1 MIKTKKQ
8 VRKRQNGHLIQVEL
22 EHLKKLAI
30 MVAEMDDLL
39 EGLEAKSIEDFEKN
53 INELTGFTN
62 ATVSANAFGKETE
75 YKRLLELETLLDGK
89 LFSKDL
95 TKSKDL
101 KSSVI
106 ASIIDKH
113 TEFYT
118 EEEQQTKQTLEKL
131 MQTFNN
137 LSLENR
143 KNVAFRL
150 NNELSYTP
158 FSELRF

>member
-131 MQTFNN
+131 MQTFNS

-143 KNVAFRL
+143 KQIAF
-150 NNELSYTP
+150 NYSSELSYTP

>member
-8 VRKRQNGHLIQVEL
+8 VKKRQNGHLIQVEL
-22 EHLKKLAI
+22 AEIKKIVPLL
-30 MVAEMDDLL
+30 VEQEDLL
-39 EGLEAKSIEDFEKN
+39 LQLEAKSIEDFEKN

-62 ATVSANAFGKETE
+62 AMVSANAFGKEAE
-75 YKRLLELETLLDGK
+75 YKRLLELETLIDGR
-89 LFSKDL
+89 LSSKDL
-95 TKSKDL
+95 MKSKEL

-113 TEFYT
+113 TEFYS
-118 EEEQQTKQTLEKL
+118 EEEQATKKTLETI

-143 KNVAFRL
+143 KHVAFRL
-150 NNELSYTP
+150 NNELSFTP

>member
-22 EHLKKLAI
+22 EQLKQIVPLL
-30 MVAEMDDLL
+30 VEQEDLL
-39 EGLEAKSIEDFEKN
+39 LQLEAKSIEDFEN
-53 INELTGFTN
+53 SINELTSFTN
-62 ATVSANAFGKETE
+62 AMVSSAAFGKEAE
-75 YKRLLELETLLDGK
+75 YKRLLELEILIDGK
-89 LFSKDL
+89 LSSKDL

-106 ASIIDKH
+106 ASVIDKH
-113 TEFYT
+113 TEFYS
-118 EEEQQTKQTLEKL
+118 EEEQATKKTLETI

>member
-30 MVAEMDDLL
+30 MVAEMDGLL

-53 INELTGFTN
+53 INELTSFTN
-62 ATVSANAFGKETE
+62 AMVSSAAFGKEDE
-75 YKRLLELETLLDGK
+75 YKRLLELETLIDGK
-89 LFSKDL
+89 LSSKNL

-101 KSSVI
+101 KNSVI

-118 EEEQQTKQTLEKL
+118 EDEQATKKTLETI
-131 MQTFNN
+131 MQTFNS

-143 KNVAFRL
+143 KQIAF
-150 NNELSYTP
+150 NYSSELSYTP

>member
-1 MIKTKKQ
+1 MKKK
-8 VRKRQNGHLIQVEL
+8 KRTNGHLIQVEL
-22 EHLKKLAI
+22 EQLKQVVPLL
-30 MVAEMDDLL
+30 VEQEDLL
-39 EGLEAKSIEDFEKN
+39 LQLEAKSVEDFEKN

-62 ATVSANAFGKETE
+62 ATVSANAFGKESE
-75 YKRLLELETLLDGK
+75 YKRLLELETLIDGK
-89 LFSKDL
+89 LSSKDL

-106 ASIIDKH
+106 ASVIDKH

-118 EEEQQTKQTLEKL
+118 EEEQQAKQTLEKL
-131 MQTFNN
+131 MQTFNS

-143 KNVAFRL
+143 KQIAF
-150 NNELSYTP
+150 NYSSELSYTP

>member
-1 MIKTKKQ
+1 MKQ
-8 VRKRQNGHLIQVEL
+8 VKKRENGHLIQVEL
-22 EHLKKLAI
+22 EHLRKLAI

-53 INELTGFTN
+53 INELTSFTN
-62 ATVSANAFGKETE
+62 AMVSSAAFGKEDE
-75 YKRLLELETLLDGK
+75 YKRLLELEILIDGK
-89 LFSKDL
+89 LHSTDL

-106 ASIIDKH
+106 ASVIDKH
-113 TEFYT
+113 TEFYS

-131 MQTFNN
+131 MQTFNS

-143 KNVAFRL
+143 KQIAF
-150 NNELSYTP
+150 NYSSELSYTP

>member
-1 MIKTKKQ
+1 MKQ
-8 VRKRQNGHLIQVEL
+8 VKKRENGHLIQVEL
-22 EHLKKLAI
+22 EHLRKLAI

-62 ATVSANAFGKETE
+62 AIISSAAFAKEDE
-75 YKRLLELETLLDGK
+75 YKRLLELEILIDGK
-89 LFSKDL
+89 LSSENL
-95 TKSKDL
+95 TKSKEL

-106 ASIIDKH
+106 ASVIDKH
-113 TEFYT
+113 TEYYT
-118 EEEQQTKQTLEKL
+118 PEELIAKQTLEKL
-131 MQTFNN
+131 MQTFNS

-143 KNVAFRL
+143 KHVAFRL
-150 NNELSYTP
+150 NNELSFTP

>member
-1 MIKTKKQ
+1 MKQ
-8 VRKRQNGHLIQVEL
+8 VKKRENGHLIQVEL
-22 EHLKKLAI
+22 EHLRKLAI

-62 ATVSANAFGKETE
+62 AIISSAAFAKEDE
-75 YKRLLELETLLDGK
+75 YKRLLELEILIDGK
-89 LFSKDL
+89 LFSRDL

-106 ASIIDKH
+106 ASVIDKH
-113 TEFYT
+113 TEYYS
-118 EEEQQTKQTLEKL
+118 ENEYATKKILEDL
-131 MQTFNN
+131 MQTYNS

-143 KNVAFRL
+143 QHIAFNRS
-150 NNELSYTP
+150 NELAFNIY
-158 FSELRF
+158 SELRF

>member
-1 MIKTKKQ
+1 MKKK
-8 VRKRQNGHLIQVEL
+8 KRTNGHLIQVEL
-22 EHLKKLAI
+22 EQLKQVVPLL
-30 MVAEMDDLL
+30 VEQEDLL
-39 EGLEAKSIEDFEKN
+39 LQLEAKSVEDFEKN

-131 MQTFNN
+131 MQTFNS

-143 KNVAFRL
+143 KQIAF
-150 NNELSYTP
+150 NYSSELSYTP

>member
-1 MIKTKKQ
+1 MKKK
-8 VRKRQNGHLIQVEL
+8 KRTNGHLIQVEL
-22 EHLKKLAI
+22 EQLKQVVPLL
-30 MVAEMDDLL
+30 VEQEDLL
-39 EGLEAKSIEDFEKN
+39 LQLEAKSVEDFEKN

-75 YKRLLELETLLDGK
+75 YKRLLELETLIDGK
-89 LFSKDL
+89 LSSKDL

-106 ASIIDKH
+106 ASVIDKH

-118 EEEQQTKQTLEKL
+118 EEEQQAKQTLEKL
-131 MQTFNN
+131 MQTFNS

-143 KNVAFRL
+143 KQIAF
-150 NNELSYTP
+150 NYSSELSYTP

>member
-22 EHLKKLAI
+22 EQLKQIVPLL
-30 MVAEMDDLL
+30 VEQEDLL
-39 EGLEAKSIEDFEKN
+39 LQLEAKSIEDFETK
-53 INELTGFTN
+53 INKLTSFTN
-62 ATVSANAFGKETE
+62 AMVSSAAFGKEAE
-75 YKRLLELETLLDGK
+75 YKRLLELESLIDGR
-89 LFSKDL
+89 LSFKDL

-131 MQTFNN
+131 MQTFNS

-143 KNVAFRL
+143 KQIAF
-150 NNELSYTP
+150 NYSSELSYTP

>member
-1 MIKTKKQ
+1 MIKIKK
-8 VRKRQNGHLIQVEL
+8 RTNGHLIQVEL
-22 EHLKKLAI
+22 EQLKKAI
-30 MVAEMDDLL
+30 PFIVEQEDLL
-39 EGLEAKSIEDFEKN
+39 LQLEAKSIEDFEKN

-62 ATVSANAFGKETE
+62 AMVSANAFGKEAE
-75 YKRLLELETLLDGK
+75 YKRLLELETLTDGK
-89 LFSKDL
+89 LSSKDL

-106 ASIIDKH
+106 ASVIDKH
-113 TEFYT
+113 TEFYS

-143 KNVAFRL
+143 KHVAFRL
-150 NNELSYTP
+150 NNELSFTP

>member
-53 INELTGFTN
+53 INELTSFTN
-62 ATVSANAFGKETE
+62 AMVSSAAFSLEDE
-75 YKRLLELETLLDGK
+75 YKRLLELEILIDGK
-89 LFSKDL
+89 LSSKDL

-106 ASIIDKH
+106 ASVIDKH

-118 EEEQQTKQTLEKL
+118 ENEQETKQTLETI
-131 MQTFNN
+131 MNSFN
-137 LSLENR
+137 SLTLESRKQIAFNR
-143 KNVAFRL
+143 SG
-150 NNELSYTP
+150 ELSYTP

>member
-1 MIKTKKQ
+1 MKKK
-8 VRKRQNGHLIQVEL
+8 KRTNGHLIQVEL
-22 EHLKKLAI
+22 EQLKQVVPLL
-30 MVAEMDDLL
+30 VEQEDLL
-39 EGLEAKSIEDFEKN
+39 LQLEAKSVEDFEKN

-75 YKRLLELETLLDGK
+75 YKRLLELETLIDGK
-89 LFSKDL
+89 LSSKNL

-106 ASIIDKH
+106 ASVIDKH

-131 MQTFNN
+131 MQTFNR

-143 KNVAFRL
+143 KQIAF
-150 NNELSYTP
+150 NYSSELSYTP

>member
-1 MIKTKKQ
+1 MIKIKK
-8 VRKRQNGHLIQVEL
+8 RTNGHLIQVEL
-22 EHLKKLAI
+22 EQLKKAI
-30 MVAEMDDLL
+30 PFIVEQEDLL
-39 EGLEAKSIEDFEKN
+39 LQLEAKSIEDFEKN

-62 ATVSANAFGKETE
+62 AMVSANAFGKEAE
-75 YKRLLELETLLDGK
+75 YKRLLELETLTDGK
-89 LFSKDL
+89 LSSKDL

-106 ASIIDKH
+106 ASVIDKH
-113 TEFYT
+113 TEFYS
-118 EEEQQTKQTLEKL
+118 EEEQATKKTLETI

-143 KNVAFRL
+143 KHVAFRL
-150 NNELSYTP
+150 NNELSFTP

>member
-1 MIKTKKQ
+1 MKKK
-8 VRKRQNGHLIQVEL
+8 KRTNGHLIQVEL
-22 EHLKKLAI
+22 EQLKQVVPLL
-30 MVAEMDDLL
+30 VEQEDLL
-39 EGLEAKSIEDFEKN
+39 LQLEAKSVEDFEKN

-75 YKRLLELETLLDGK
+75 YKRLLELETLIDGK
-89 LFSKDL
+89 LSSKNL

-106 ASIIDKH
+106 ASVIDKH

-118 EEEQQTKQTLEKL
+118 EEEQQAKQTLEKL
-131 MQTFNN
+131 MQTFNS

-143 KNVAFRL
+143 KQIAF
-150 NNELSYTP
+150 NYSSELSYTP